1 MAPSIKLWIHSAQ
14 DLKDK
19 KNGSGIHP
27 YVLCLMANQKQFRTQ
42 FQSGTDP
49 TWEHGPET
57 VDVGH
62 SARLRLEVRDKDEV
76 GARKLGLVYLS
87 REECITGMS
96 NAYKSLG
103 QGRGS
108 LKVSVVPV
116 QGEPAYVK
124 LEVTILSAKDLRKA
138 DLIGHSDPYVL
149 CKLKDKEKFRT
160 EVIWDEPNP
169 VWNHGPEV
177 ILMHREK
184 ELRFDVY
191 DKDQFRQGDHLGS
204 AGVSRQVC
212 LHGFHGHLDL
222 GEGNGSLHV
231 KIKPVDSSSEP
242 APSPPTGPSVTGKT
256 VSGNVDPKLESW
268 TASTS
273 TKSEG
278 PADGD
283 SPSRIKG
290 TKEFVD
296 GAKKAA
302 SSMMSMM
309 AAHLPKRSQT
319 MIEQVEQTPR

>member
-1 MAPSIKLWIHSAQ
+1 MGEKRS
-14 DLKDK
+14 
-19 KNGSGIHP
+19 GSGIHP
-27 YVLCLMANQKQFRTQ
+27 YVLCTMAGQKQFRTA
-42 FQSGTDP
+42 FESGPNP

-57 VDVGH
+57 VDIGH
-62 SARLRLEVRDKDEV
+62 SAQLRLEVRDKDEV
-76 GARKLGLVYLS
+76 SARKLGTVYLS
-87 REECITGMS
+87 REECVAGMS

-103 QGRGS
+103 RGRGT
-108 LKVSVVPV
+108 LKISVVPLT
-116 QGEPAYVK
+116 GEPAYVK

-149 CKLKDKEKFRT
+149 CMLKGKEKFRT
-160 EVIWDEPNP
+160 DVIWDEPNP
-169 VWNHGPEV
+169 VWNHGPVE

-184 ELRFDVY
+184 ELRFEVY

-231 KIKPVDSSSEP
+231 KIKAVDSSSEP
-242 APSPPTGPSVTGKT
+242 APSAPTVAAKT
-256 VSGNVDPKLESW
+256 DSKLESW

-273 TKSEG
+273 TKSEA

-283 SPSRIKG
+283 SPSRSKS

-302 SSMMSMM
+302 SSVMSMM
-309 AAHLPKRSQT
+309 ASRLPRRSLT
-319 MIEQVEQTPR
+319 EMENNSA